1 MSRKFCA
8 PSGLSWNQV
17 PECTIHHLP
26 HQFQG
31 GLLVHGQPNRKF
43 LKVSMVL
50 QVWNLHMRIR
60 DSFPN
65 HCFSAQI

>member
-1 MSRKFCA
+1 
-8 PSGLSWNQV
+8 
-17 PECTIHHLP
+17 
-26 HQFQG
+26 
-31 GLLVHGQPNRKF
+31 LLVHGQPNRKF

-65 HCFSAQI
+65 RCFSIQF